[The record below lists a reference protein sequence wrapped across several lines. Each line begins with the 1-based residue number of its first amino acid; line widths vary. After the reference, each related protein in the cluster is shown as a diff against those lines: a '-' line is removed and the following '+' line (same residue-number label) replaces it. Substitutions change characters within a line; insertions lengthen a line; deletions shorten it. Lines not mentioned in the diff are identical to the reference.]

1 MLCNFAK
8 GISILYYSEYCTYII
23 TGIKQFA
30 LLEKVITV
38 TEENTI
44 QRQKMH
50 KEAMARQDRLLD
62 ILQKLITK

>member
-1 MLCNFAK
+1 
-8 GISILYYSEYCTYII
+8 
-23 TGIKQFA
+23 

-50 KEAMARQDRLLD
+50 EEAMARQDRLLD
-62 ILQKLITK
+62 ILEKLITK